1 VLVSDNPTL
10 ALDAAGSSTPTV
22 QKRRRGDAGLSE
34 NASESGTTIGESGQ
48 CRLPGASD
56 GVKVPVDQSFD
67 VRFRSGDGSENLAG
81 AGFRFDIADA
91 YLEMPLPF
99 LATPD
104 EGRIRGH
111 HDRRRHYFRPPR
123 GALTEYLAGF
133 QGVTPQRL
141 GMLRGVN
148 RKHPRQ

>member
-1 VLVSDNPTL
+1 MMHDRADTIDTDPPVGGFAVPQPPMQTLDLCDDHCLRRRPRRIVARQTAGGLPEVLESHSDMEP
-10 ALDAAGSSTPTV
+10 V

-67 VRFRSGDGSENLAG
+67 VRFRSGEGTENLAG
-81 AGFRFDIADA
+81 AGFRFDIADTH
-91 YLEMPLPF
+91 LEMPLPC

-104 EGRIRGH
+104 EGRI
-111 HDRRRHYFRPPR
+111 
-123 GALTEYLAGF
+123 
-133 QGVTPQRL
+133 Q
-141 GMLRGVN
+141 
-148 RKHPRQ
+148 